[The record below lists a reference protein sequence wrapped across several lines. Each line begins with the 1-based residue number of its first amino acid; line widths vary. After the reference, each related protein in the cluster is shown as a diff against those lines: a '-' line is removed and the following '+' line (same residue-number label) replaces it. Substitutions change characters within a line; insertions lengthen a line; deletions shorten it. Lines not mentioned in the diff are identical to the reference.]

1 MSVGIRIEI
10 EFSQDEYKRDSSK
23 ANFAYDSHTL
33 SFHDHMYDIPSQY
46 LTGLIHQKQ
55 DVVDDNFNSS
65 DQIIVS

>member
-10 EFSQDEYKRDSSK
+10 EFSQNEHKRASSK

-33 SFHDHMYDIPSQY
+33 SFHDHMYDIPSQFDR
-46 LTGLIHQKQ
+46 IDHQKK
-55 DVVDDNFNSS
+55 DVVDDNSS